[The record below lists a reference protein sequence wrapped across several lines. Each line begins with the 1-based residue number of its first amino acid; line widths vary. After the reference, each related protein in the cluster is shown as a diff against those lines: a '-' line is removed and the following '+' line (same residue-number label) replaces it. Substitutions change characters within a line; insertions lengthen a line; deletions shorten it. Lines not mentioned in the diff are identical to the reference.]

1 MVSVWVKVGTIAL
14 CGAAGALSRWGLGYL
29 ATRALGIGFP
39 WGTFLVNAVG
49 CFVFGLVWSA
59 GEQRVIDPE
68 LRMIALTGFVGAF
81 TTFSTFIF
89 ESYELIRAES
99 WKMLAAYLI
108 GSVLVGLLALLFGL
122 RIPRLVG

>member
-1 MVSVWVKVGTIAL
+1 MASKSHSSLAASIAGKELMPIDMKTAVTVG
-14 CGAAGALSRWGLGYL
+14 
-29 ATRALGIGFP
+29 
-39 WGTFLVNAVG
+39 FL
-49 CFVFGLVWSA
+49 
-59 GEQRVIDPE
+59 
-68 LRMIALTGFVGAF
+68 GAF

-99 WKMLAAYLI
+99 WKILAAYLI